1 MGRDIAS
8 QNSTRGARAST
19 MRRLARMAATA
30 AVLGLMTSA
39 SFAAGPSGTWLSTT
53 GQTKVRIAP
62 CGAAFCGTILW
73 VRGPEQNDVNNP
85 SAAKHDKPLV
95 GSTMIYDMKP
105 DGDAYKGSLYDYT
118 SGKTYTGKLKANGDT
133 LELSGCV
140 LGGLICQ
147 SEKWSRVK

>member
-1 MGRDIAS
+1 M
-8 QNSTRGARAST
+8 TRGDGRGFRAMKT
-19 MRRLARMAATA
+19 IAGVAAAAALALMASA
-30 AVLGLMTSA
+30 A
-39 SFAAGPSGTWLSTT
+39 FAAEPSGTWLSTT

-62 CGAAFCGTILW
+62 CGGAWCGTILW

-85 SAAKHDKPLV
+85 DAAKHSKPLV
-95 GSTMIYDMKP
+95 GSVMIYNMKP

-147 SEKWSRVK
+147 SENWSRAN